1 MGNEHHIRHLL
12 RLLPR
17 QGHLELFDPTVP
29 FVWVELRLFS
39 RGLEGGIVAGRV
51 GLERAGEVSS
61 GHEQKYEEVE
71 EESDLPDR

>member
-1 MGNEHHIRHLL
+1 M
-12 RLLPR
+12 
-17 QGHLELFDPTVP
+17 
-29 FVWVELRLFS
+29 
-39 RGLEGGIVAGRV
+39 VAGWV

>member
-1 MGNEHHIRHLL
+1 MGNEHRIRHLL

-17 QGHLELFDPTVP
+17 QGHLELFYPTVP